1 MSNTDRTSLIPLFL
15 LIALP
20 FCACEDPDKIKK
32 VRIRADSGHGLS
44 EAGPGA
50 KEEPSLRISVAAI
63 LSPKLSFTTYGELA
77 HYLEKRLDFPV
88 KIVFEKNY
96 AETNDSLRNA
106 GSDIAFLCTG
116 GYLSAKEAFAPEL
129 LAVPV
134 VGGKMVYNSLV
145 VARKDGPERGLGDF
159 KGKVLAYS
167 DEFSLTGRIYIQARL
182 ADLNL
187 TSGFFG
193 RTIVT
198 GSHDN
203 SIKAVAEN
211 LADAACVNSLVY
223 QVLLGRGDPYAK
235 KMMILET
242 SPDFGNPPVVARA
255 GLSPAVKNR
264 LRAIFM
270 DMHKDEE
277 GRRVLK
283 AIAVER
289 FAVPTPGLYSS
300 AQKTFIKAAAG
311 TDSRE

>member
-1 MSNTDRTSLIPLFL
+1 MSNTDRTSFIL
-15 LIALP
+15 LLLLTALP

-32 VRIRADSGHGLS
+32 VRLRAVSGLGES
-44 EAGPGA
+44 ETGA
-50 KEEPSLRISVAAI
+50 RVQEEPSLKISVAAI
-63 LSPKLSFTTYGELA
+63 LSPKLSFKTYGELA
-77 HYLEKRLDFPV
+77 HYLEKRLAFPV

-96 AETNDSLRNA
+96 AETNNSLRN
-106 GSDIAFLCTG
+106 SETDIAFLCTG
-116 GYLSAKEAFAPEL
+116 GYLSAKKAFKLEI

-134 VGGKMVYNSLV
+134 VNGKMVYNSLI
-145 VARKDGPERGLGDF
+145 VARKTGPERGLGDF
-159 KGKVLAYS
+159 KGKVFAYS

-182 ADLNL
+182 ADLKL
-187 TSGFFG
+187 TSGLFG
-193 RTIVT
+193 GTVIT

-203 SIKAVAEN
+203 SIRAVAEN

-235 KMMILET
+235 KLKVLET

-255 GLSPAVKNR
+255 GLPPAVKNR

-277 GRRVLK
+277 GLRVLK

-289 FAVPTPGLYSS
+289 FAPPAPGLYSS
-300 AQKTFIKAAAG
+300 AEKLLLKAAPG
-311 TDSRE
+311 TDSK